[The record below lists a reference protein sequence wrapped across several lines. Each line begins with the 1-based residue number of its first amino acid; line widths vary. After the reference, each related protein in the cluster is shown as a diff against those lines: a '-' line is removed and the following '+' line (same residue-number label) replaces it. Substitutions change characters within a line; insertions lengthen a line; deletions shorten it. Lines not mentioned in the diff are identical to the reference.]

1 MGETFFTV
9 VFADGSSESYVT
21 GNAVDFIRYP
31 GGKGPADVVR
41 VIPHQGSANISQP
54 WPHYCW
60 CLYSE

>member
-1 MGETFFTV
+1 MGERFSPL
-9 VFADGSSESYVT
+9 SSRESYVT

-41 VIPHQGSANISQP
+41 VIAHEGSANIRQ
-54 WPHYCW
+54 HYCW